1 MRIDISPMIRHRYA
15 SQKDIPAG
23 GPDTLAVP
31 SPGGDMP
38 EEPDQISSGLSESP
52 PPPCPGSVVF
62 LYSFWAL
69 AASLVLSATSFVASA
84 AAPASLGDEA
94 HAYAGDL
101 RGAHVLLVRYPVLDR
116 IGGVVER
123 AQAVH
128 LHCTALRHIIGQ
140 DTREVLQDGVRV
152 RTAHG
157 GDLRQAVRHLIGVDR
172 LAYRN
177 GHGIPQSVDFL
188 LLFLIKC
195 HNVIFKG

>member
-38 EEPDQISSGLSESP
+38 EEPDQISPGLSESP

-62 LYSFWAL
+62 
-69 AASLVLSATSFVASA
+69 ASA
-84 AAPASLGDEA
+84 GSSTQKMLSLISERTMLRPLPLLRASGMKRTRTPAIC
-94 HAYAGDL
+94 
-101 RGAHVLLVRYPVLDR
+101 YPVLDR

>member
-38 EEPDQISSGLSESP
+38 EEPDQISSGLSGIGGLCVGRQLHPED
-52 PPPCPGSVVF
+52 VV
-62 LYSFWAL
+62 ADQR
-69 AASLVLSATSFVASA
+69 ADHVASA